1 VEFLVLIVVGII
13 IWKVFGDS
21 SDVSTS
27 TPARG
32 SVRTGGAARE
42 SSSDTGYSAKLEPVA
57 GENGEII
64 PGLLLLWVRGR
75 LKAPDSTPAAIRA
88 TIYDSEAGPEKP
100 VATHSKEQ
108 QANDSPVYCAVRLVQ
123 YSYDNR
129 IIHPDWTSTGIPVIL
144 DSLIGPRGGSRKMF
158 LLVEVVQAD
167 GYEIWRGEV
176 PFTVNLD
183 FGYEDRDERF
193 ATNLALSVQL
203 AVAVAASNEGIHENE
218 LAAIKAWIKTNTEEI
233 AAEERSERRK
243 SLVATLR
250 TAQQRA
256 IAGTLQISKL
266 IAKLKLEGTRSGR
279 MMAVELCYTVM
290 AADGVASADELETVN
305 KIAEKL
311 DVNAQ
316 LLSAARDKSLAGL
329 SGGAVGSRDRYALLG
344 IDKNAPPEE
353 TRAQLSALYK
363 KWSSRATTLTDPAK
377 RKEAED
383 MLRLIAEIRAE
394 H

>member
-21 SDVSTS
+21 SDVTTSTS
-27 TPARG
+27 TKGR
-32 SVRTGGAARE
+32 VRTGGVARD
-42 SSSDTGYSAKLEPVA
+42 SAGGTSFSAKLDPVA
-57 GENGEII
+57 GDDGKPI
-64 PGLLLLWVRGR
+64 PGLLLLWVRGD

-100 VATHSKEQ
+100 VATHNSKQ
-108 QANDSPVYCAVRLVQ
+108 QANDSPVFLAVQLVP
-123 YSYDNR
+123 YSYGNR
-129 IIHPDWTSTGIPVIL
+129 IILPDWTSTGIPVIL
-144 DSLIGPRGGSRKMF
+144 DSLIGPRGGDRRM
-158 LLVEVVQAD
+158 LLQVEVIQAD
-167 GYEIWRGEV
+167 GYKIWRGGV

-203 AVAVAASNEGIHENE
+203 AVAVAVANEGIHENE
-218 LAAIKAWIKTNTEEI
+218 LATIKAWIKTNTEEI
-233 AAEERSERRK
+233 DAEEKSKRRRT
-243 SLVATLR
+243 LVATLQ

-256 IAGTLQISKL
+256 MAGELQISEL

-279 MMAVELCYTVM
+279 MMAVELCYAVM

-305 KIAEKL
+305 KIAEEL
-311 DVNAQ
+311 EVNAQ
-316 LLSAARDKSLAGL
+316 LLSAARDKSLSGL
-329 SGGAVGSRDRYALLG
+329 SGGAVGSRDRYAILG
-344 IDKNAPPEE
+344 INKDAPPDE
-353 TRAQLSALYK
+353 TRVQLSALYK

-394 H
+394 Q